1 MQRRKEEVLLESIHK
16 TDQHL
21 LAKQLHK
28 EKIHKVEQAR
38 REKLHPKEQNHKVEA
53 ILLDNQLLKE
63 TKVKEQFLPLE
74 MIVEE
79 SKKDL
84 VITLKHGP

>member
-1 MQRRKEEVLLESIHK
+1 MQRNKEEV
-16 TDQHL
+16 
-21 LAKQLHK
+21 
-28 EKIHKVEQAR
+28 HKVEQAR